1 MKYVACLLL
10 VMLLSGCTIAAGS
23 YPYAEVY
30 EVNYT
35 ESDLIKKIEKFK
47 SENPEYIVPVE
58 VGLIDGRSESKDDHW
73 YHIYFYYK
81 KENQIVYTWLRPSG
95 KGKTYFAIV
104 SINNGLQLGN
114 WKEINH
120 DFSPGDNALQKEKF
134 ENQILNK
141 IKRNNSKGW

>member
-1 MKYVACLLL
+1 MKKIGCLLL
-10 VMLLSGCTIAAGS
+10 LVLLTGCNIAGGS

-30 EVNYT
+30 EINVP
-35 ESDLIKKIEKFK
+35 ESDLIKEIEEFK
-47 SENPEYIVPVE
+47 SENPEYIVPAE
-58 VGLIDGRSESKDDHW
+58 VGLIDGRSERKDDHW

-95 KGKTYFAIV
+95 EGKTSFAIV

-120 DFSPGDNALQKEKF
+120 DFSPGDNALE
-134 ENQILNK
+134 
-141 IKRNNSKGW
+141 KRNLKSRF